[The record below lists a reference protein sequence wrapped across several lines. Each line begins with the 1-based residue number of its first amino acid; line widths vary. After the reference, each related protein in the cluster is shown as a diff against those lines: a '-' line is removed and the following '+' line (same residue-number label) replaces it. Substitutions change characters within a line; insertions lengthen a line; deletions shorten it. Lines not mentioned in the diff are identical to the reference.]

1 MLRDAREFYKVVRR
15 QSGIPN
21 LTQEGVREDCKTGMM
36 LAVTLKDDQKPQSL
50 QDILDLR
57 RHVQR
62 HRSVKVSDRPPPNLA
77 MVEHEKN
84 WRKGK
89 DGTRRHALARCRT
102 ASLQG
107 DKASPMG
114 PARAQGRIDL
124 VESMLN
130 CIVLDSFPKENSWN

>member
-1 MLRDAREFYKVVRR
+1 M
-15 QSGIPN
+15 
-21 LTQEGVREDCKTGMM
+21 
-36 LAVTLKDDQKPQSL
+36 
-50 QDILDLR
+50 
-57 RHVQR
+57 QR
-62 HRSVKVSDRPPPNLA
+62 HRSVKVSDQLPPNLA
-77 MVEHEKN
+77 MVEQEEN

-124 VESMLN
+124 AESMLN
-130 CIVLDSFPKENSWN
+130 CIVWILSQRKTAGTNQFQLFINALCECDILYKIFLCLNEEV

>member
-1 MLRDAREFYKVVRR
+1 M
-15 QSGIPN
+15 
-21 LTQEGVREDCKTGMM
+21 
-36 LAVTLKDDQKPQSL
+36 
-50 QDILDLR
+50 
-57 RHVQR
+57 QR
-62 HRSVKVSDRPPPNLA
+62 HRSVKVSDQSPPNLA
-77 MVEHEKN
+77 MVEHEEN

-130 CIVLDSFPKENSWN
+130 CIVWISLMENSVNQRESQSFIIMHCECDMLYKILLCLNEEVNLSFKKCTGQK